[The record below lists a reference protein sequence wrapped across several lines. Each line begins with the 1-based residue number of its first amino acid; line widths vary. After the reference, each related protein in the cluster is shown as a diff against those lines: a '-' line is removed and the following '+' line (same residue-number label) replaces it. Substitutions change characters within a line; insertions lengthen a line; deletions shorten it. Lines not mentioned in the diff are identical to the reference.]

1 MSVFDRP
8 TPKELLNA
16 VQDFINE
23 EINSNDYSKDKRF
36 KFMIALNV
44 LRIVKREA
52 NLGKKINK
60 EFLNKGLKLL
70 KEKDFSIK
78 KVSEKIRNSELSV
91 EDQSLIDFL
100 YDLTKEKIKIDNPKY
115 LNQ

>member
-8 TPKELLNA
+8 TQKELLNA

-52 NLGKKINK
+52 NL
-60 EFLNKGLKLL
+60 
-70 KEKDFSIK
+70 
-78 KVSEKIRNSELSV
+78 
-91 EDQSLIDFL
+91 
-100 YDLTKEKIKIDNPKY
+100 
-115 LNQ
+115 